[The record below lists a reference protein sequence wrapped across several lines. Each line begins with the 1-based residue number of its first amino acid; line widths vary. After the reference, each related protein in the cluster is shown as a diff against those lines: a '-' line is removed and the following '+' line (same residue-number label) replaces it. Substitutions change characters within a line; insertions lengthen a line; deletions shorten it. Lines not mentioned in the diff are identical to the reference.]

1 MKGPWIVIVAVA
13 LTVESG
19 VVGRGAQA
27 PPPAPSAAMPGRD
40 WLYHGG
46 DPGAM
51 RYSTLSQINADN
63 VKTLKRAW
71 VFRTG
76 HTSGTFETT
85 PLVLDSVMYITAPNG
100 VYAIDAVTGKEIWKY
115 APVGPNG
122 SVLGASTRGVQYWPG
137 SGGLAPRLFTRTAN
151 GLTAL
156 AMKTG
161 EPVSTFGENGV
172 VPNTGT
178 STSPPSIYR
187 DVVMIQDN
195 GPNIQAYDAR
205 TGGKLWQTELIAQ
218 PGDPNHATWLN
229 DSSKAQVG
237 GTDVWG
243 IMSIDP
249 ERGLLFAPISK
260 TGNDYWGGPHHG
272 NNLYSD
278 CVVAID
284 ATTGKMVWYFQTV
297 HHDIWDFDLGAAP
310 ALVEVRR
317 NGQVIPGVAQIT
329 KMGLLFVLHRETGQP
344 IYGVEERPVPQTKA
358 PGEWTSPTQPFPLR
372 PPPLARMS
380 MTKAELAGIGKISP
394 DHEAF
399 CRDLW
404 ERHNVADSVPY
415 EPWRT
420 DQPVTVHPGALGGG
434 NWGGVSFHRGTGFIV
449 TNIHNT
455 GQWGVLEPAGA
466 GRGRGGRGGGR
477 GAGGREGGA
486 PPPVGRSSSEGGAP
500 AAQTQSPA
508 EAQAPAA
515 AAPSQPMA
523 TPTGY
528 GKRTPEQG
536 RFWSAEKRWPCNPGP
551 WGELVAINTATGDV
565 AWRSILGGFEELE
578 AKGIRTGTAQLGG
591 AITTA
596 GSLVFIGAT
605 IDSKFR
611 AFDVR
616 NGAELWV
623 DRLDA
628 PAHSVPST
636 YLGRDGKQYVVVA
649 AGGRGF
655 LQSPG
660 ADTLVAYTLP

>member
-1 MKGPWIVIVAVA
+1 MTRAWIVALGAALAAQGGVA
-13 LTVESG
+13 G
-19 VVGRGAQA
+19 QA
-27 PPPAPSAAMPGRD
+27 APPAPAAQAAAMPGRD
-40 WLYHGG
+40 WTYHGG
-46 DPGAM
+46 DPGGM
-51 RYSTLSQINADN
+51 RYSTLSQINAGN
-63 VKTLKRAW
+63 VSRLRRAW

-76 HTSGTFETT
+76 HTAGTFETT
-85 PLVLDSVMYITAPNG
+85 PLVVDGVMYITAPNG
-100 VYAIDAVTGKEIWKY
+100 VYALDAATGQEIWKY
-115 APVGPNG
+115 APVGPGGNA
-122 SVLGASTRGVQYWPG
+122 LGASTRGVQHWPG
-137 SGGLAPRLFTRTAN
+137 RGGLAPRLFTRTAR

-161 EPVSTFGENGV
+161 EPVATFGDNGV
-172 VPNTGT
+172 VPDTGT

-205 TGGKLWQTELIAQ
+205 TGAKLWQTELIAQ
-218 PGDPNHATWLN
+218 PGDPNQATWLN
-229 DSSKAQVG
+229 GSWNAPVG

-243 IMSIDP
+243 IMSLDV
-249 ERGLLFAPISK
+249 ERGLLFAPVSK
-260 TGNDYWGGPHHG
+260 AGNDYWGGPHHG

-278 CVVAID
+278 SVVAIE
-284 ATTGKMVWYFQTV
+284 AMTGRMVWHYQTV

-317 NGQVIPGVAQIT
+317 NGQVLPAVAQIT

-358 PGEWTSPTQPFPLR
+358 PGEWTSPTQPFPLK

-380 MTKAELAGIGKISP
+380 MTKAELSGIGRISSE
-394 DHEAF
+394 HEAF

-404 ERHNVADSVPY
+404 ERHNIADAVPY
-415 EPWRT
+415 EPWRI
-420 DQPVTVHPGALGGG
+420 DQPVTIHPGALGGG

-449 TNIHNT
+449 TNVHNT
-455 GQWGVLEPAGA
+455 GQWGILEPAGA
-466 GRGRGGRGGGR
+466 GRGRGPGGGGR
-477 GAGGREGGA
+477 RGGRGPGAREGAASASA
-486 PPPVGRSSSEGGAP
+486 PPPASTP
-500 AAQTQSPA
+500 
-508 EAQAPAA
+508 PAA
-515 AAPSQPMA
+515 ASG
-523 TPTGY
+523 GY
-528 GKRTPEQG
+528 SKRTPEQG
-536 RFWSAEKRWPCNPGP
+536 RFWNAEKRWPCNPGP
-551 WGELVAINTATGDV
+551 WGELVAIDTATGDI

-578 AKGIRTGTAQLGG
+578 ANGIKTGTAQLGG

-596 GSLVFIGAT
+596 GNLVFIGAT

-616 NGAELWV
+616 TGAELWV

-660 ADTLVAYTLP
+660 ADTLVAYALP

>member
-1 MKGPWIVIVAVA
+1 
-13 LTVESG
+13 
-19 VVGRGAQA
+19 
-27 PPPAPSAAMPGRD
+27 
-40 WLYHGG
+40 
-46 DPGAM
+46 
-51 RYSTLSQINADN
+51 
-63 VKTLKRAW
+63 
-71 VFRTG
+71 
-76 HTSGTFETT
+76 
-85 PLVLDSVMYITAPNG
+85 
-100 VYAIDAVTGKEIWKY
+100 
-115 APVGPNG
+115 
-122 SVLGASTRGVQYWPG
+122 
-137 SGGLAPRLFTRTAN
+137 
-151 GLTAL
+151 
-156 AMKTG
+156 
-161 EPVSTFGENGV
+161 
-172 VPNTGT
+172 
-178 STSPPSIYR
+178 
-187 DVVMIQDN
+187 
-195 GPNIQAYDAR
+195 
-205 TGGKLWQTELIAQ
+205 
-218 PGDPNHATWLN
+218 
-229 DSSKAQVG
+229 
-237 GTDVWG
+237 
-243 IMSIDP
+243 MSIDP
-249 ERGLLFAPISK
+249 ERGLLFAPVSK

-284 ATTGKMVWYFQTV
+284 ALTGKMVWSFQTV

-317 NGQVIPGVAQIT
+317 NGQVVPGVAQIT

-344 IYGVEERPVPQTKA
+344 IYGVEERLVPQTKA

-486 PPPVGRSSSEGGAP
+486 PPPPVGRSSSEGGPP
-500 AAQTQSPA
+500 AAQTQPPA

-536 RFWSAEKRWPCNPGP
+536 RFWNAEKRWPCNPGP

-596 GSLVFIGAT
+596 GNLVFIGAT

-616 NGAELWV
+616 TGAEIWV

-636 YLGRDGKQYVVVA
+636 YMGRDGKQYVVVA